1 MRELKIRELERKIA
15 EMQKQK
21 KKKNKVVKYYEEM
34 NTNFELFI
42 QDLSFDSINT
52 HAANDNP
59 LIQKLV

>member
-1 MRELKIRELERKIA
+1 
-15 EMQKQK
+15 MQKQIEE
-21 KKKNKVVKYYEEM
+21 KNKVVKYYEEM